1 MPPTLSIDRHSTTDT
16 IHTWYGVVH
25 LFDRKKMEKQV
36 RCCGSLN
43 LNPQH
48 IESCWEKGCSSSASS
63 PSVCPSVRLSV
74 CPSVCL
80 VVKNTNARTH
90 AHTLYGR
97 LMSLACL
104 TRGWMCTCTCRTEK
118 ARFVA
123 RVDPGKINLLVQDG
137 LVGGNSWGHGRDRRP

>member
-74 CPSVCL
+74 CLSGGQEY
-80 VVKNTNARTH
+80 KRTH
-90 AHTLYGR
+90 ARTYTVRTSHVTGMPHKRMDVHVYLPHGESTIR
-97 LMSLACL
+97 SP
-104 TRGWMCTCTCRTEK
+104 CRPWENQPAG
-118 ARFVA
+118 ARWSCW
-123 RVDPGKINLLVQDG
+123 R
-137 LVGGNSWGHGRDRRP
+137 